1 MLRPKPRDMDPNG
14 SIRTAA
20 TSSSASPG
28 SLGEPQYR
36 FPTSLAQQSFWYLDR
51 LEPGNP
57 CWNIAVRF
65 RIVGPLDVSLLKR
78 SIEEVV
84 RRHDVLR
91 TSFALLDGALA
102 QIVHA
107 DATIPLSLDDLSHLD
122 STARAAEEEQR
133 TIAEAALPFN
143 LKTGPLVRT
152 RLLKLSDQE
161 HMLLVTIHHIVSDG
175 WSIGLFSDEIAAHY
189 VALSSGEPAIAP
201 ALPLQY
207 ADYAIWKNEQ
217 NEDATG
223 AQHRSYWQ
231 TKLANLP
238 VCEIPPDHLAKAG
251 KVQPAYILSVVLPV
265 SLTDSLAALS
275 RKHGCTL
282 YTLSLAALKMLIA
295 HCTGQPDIYV
305 GTLLAGRDRVE
316 LEPLIGVFINT
327 IILRTDLSGDPSF
340 LDLLARVQ
348 RTVEEGMAHQ
358 DLHFQ
363 QVVEALRLKRD
374 PNRPTVY
381 SINFIYQRDFVKPLQ
396 FTGLTMTPVPSK
408 SPGAIY
414 DLNFFMVQRSDGW
427 RLSCEYNC
435 DMYEAATVNRMIG
448 QLRNLLM
455 QITANPNRK
464 LSKFQFTE
472 DPGDPLPPFV
482 PRSSTARSTVGA
494 DRLAMEDQG
503 NSGGFVVRKIL
514 SRVYTQLGKI

>member
-1 MLRPKPRDMDPNG
+1 MNPD
-14 SIRTAA
+14 SIR
-20 TSSSASPG
+20 SVPSPGLASPG
-28 SLGEPQYR
+28 SLGEPLYR
-36 FPTSLAQQSFWYLDR
+36 FPTSLGQQSFWYLDR

-65 RIVGPLDVSLLKR
+65 RIVGPLDVSLLQR
-78 SIEEVV
+78 SIDEVV

-91 TSFALLDGALA
+91 TSFAMVDGRLA
-102 QIVHA
+102 QVVHSEA
-107 DATIPLSLDDLSHLD
+107 AIPLPLDDVSGLASP
-122 STARAAEEEQR
+122 ARDAEEERR

-143 LKTGPLVRT
+143 LKAGPLLRV
-152 RLLKLSDQE
+152 RLLKLAEQE
-161 HMLLVTIHHIVSDG
+161 HMLLLTIHHIVSDG

-189 VALSSGEPAIAP
+189 EALSSGNSSTSPD
-201 ALPLQY
+201 LPLQY
-207 ADYAIWKNEQ
+207 ADYAVWKNEQ
-217 NEDATG
+217 GESATG
-223 AQHRSYWQ
+223 AQLRSYWQ

-238 VCEIPPDHLAKAG
+238 VCEIPPDYPRPTG
-251 KVQPAYILSVVLPV
+251 QIQRAYILSLVLPV
-265 SLTDSLAALS
+265 SLTDSLAALA
-275 RKHGCTL
+275 RKHGCTF

-295 HCTGQPDIYV
+295 HHASQHDVCV

-316 LEPLIGVFINT
+316 LEPLIGAFINT
-327 IILRTDLSGDPSF
+327 IILRTDLSGDPTF

-348 RTVEEGMAHQ
+348 RTVEEGLAHQ

-396 FTGLTMTPVPSK
+396 FAGLTMTPVPSK

-435 DMYEAATVNRMIG
+435 DMYEAAAVNRMIG
-448 QLRNLLM
+448 QMRHLLE
-455 QITANPNRK
+455 QIVANPNRK
-464 LSKFQFTE
+464 LSEFQF
-472 DPGDPLPPFV
+472 PNNAGDPLPPFV
-482 PRSSTARSTVGA
+482 PRSNYPTQPPGLEMTSMGDRS
-494 DRLAMEDQG
+494 
-503 NSGGFVVRKIL
+503 NSGGLVFRKIL
-514 SRVYTQLGKI
+514 SRVYTHLGKI

>member
-1 MLRPKPRDMDPNG
+1 MLLPKPRDMNPTR
-14 SIRTAA
+14 SFA
-20 TSSSASPG
+20 TSGSASPG
-28 SLGEPQYR
+28 SLGEPLYR

-107 DATIPLSLDDLSHLD
+107 EATIPLPLDDLSNLD

-133 TIAEAALPFN
+133 TIAEAALPFD
-143 LKTGPLVRT
+143 LKTGPLLRT
-152 RLLKLSDQE
+152 RLLKLAEQE
-161 HMLLVTIHHIVSDG
+161 HMLLVTIHHSVSDG
-175 WSIGLFSDEIAAHY
+175 WSIGLFSDELAAHY
-189 VALSSGEPAIAP
+189 EALSSGESATTPD
-201 ALPLQY
+201 LPIQY
-207 ADYAIWKNEQ
+207 ADYVIWKNDR

-238 VCEIPPDHLAKAG
+238 SCEIPPDHPPKPS
-251 KVQPAYILSVVLPV
+251 KTQPAYILSVVLPV

-282 YTLSLAALKMLIA
+282 YTLSLAALKILVA
-295 HCTGQPDIYV
+295 HYISQYDIYV
-305 GTLLAGRDRVE
+305 GTLLAGRDHVE
-316 LEPLIGVFINT
+316 LEPLIGAFINA

-340 LDLLARVQ
+340 LELLARAQ

-363 QVVEALRLKRD
+363 QVVEASRLKRD

-396 FTGLTMTPVPSK
+396 FAGLSMTPVPSK

-435 DMYEAATVNRMIG
+435 DMYEAVTVNRMIG
-448 QLRNLLM
+448 QLRHLLM
-455 QITANPNRK
+455 QISANPNRK
-464 LSKFQFTE
+464 
-472 DPGDPLPPFV
+472 
-482 PRSSTARSTVGA
+482 
-494 DRLAMEDQG
+494 
-503 NSGGFVVRKIL
+503 
-514 SRVYTQLGKI
+514 